1 MRIVSLLPSATDIVC
16 ALGLADQLV
25 GVTHSCDLPP
35 GSAPR
40 PVLTRTRVPRQA
52 PSHEIDRFVRESA
65 RLGDALYQVDDAFLA
80 QLEPDLIL
88 TQSLCA
94 VCAVPEAQAL
104 ESAAALRG
112 GAQVVSLTP
121 HGLDDTLAAIRQVAD
136 ATGAREAGDRLIE
149 ELAVR
154 IERVAERS
162 LRALRRPR
170 VVLLEWLDPPFACG
184 HWNPELVRLAG
195 GFEVLGREGAPSRR
209 VALRE
214 VIAAKPDV
222 VFVACCGCGA
232 ERSLSELPPLL
243 ETLERARC
251 PATRTGRV
259 YVADGRRHFSRPG
272 PLLADSLELLA
283 YALHPEL
290 HPLPA
295 GVPPAVRV
303 AYGREMASG
312 AA

>member
-65 RLGDALYQVDDAFLA
+65 RHGDPLYQVDDALLA

-94 VCAVPEAQAL
+94 VCAVPEAQAHQ
-104 ESAAALRG
+104 SASVLRG
-112 GAQVVSLTP
+112 SAQVVSLTP
-121 HGLDDTLAAIRQVAD
+121 HGLDDTLAAIRAVAD
-136 ATGAREAGDRLIE
+136 ATGAREAGDRLIA
-149 ELAVR
+149 ELAHR
-154 IERVAERS
+154 IARVAERS
-162 LRALRRPR
+162 LRAFRPPR

-195 GFEVLGREGAPSRR
+195 GVEALGREHAPSRR
-209 VALRE
+209 VTWRE
-214 VIAAKPDV
+214 VIAARPEV
-222 VFVACCGCGA
+222 VFAACCGFGP
-232 ERSLSELPPLL
+232 ERSLLELTALL
-243 ETLERARC
+243 TRLEQAGC
-251 PATRTGRV
+251 PAARTGRV
-259 YVADGRRHFSRPG
+259 YVADGRRLFSRPG
-272 PLLADSLELLA
+272 PLLADSLALLA
-283 YALHPEL
+283 HALHPEL

-295 GVPPAVRV
+295 GARPALRV
-303 AYGREMASG
+303 ACGRQIATGAS
-312 AA
+312 

>member
-40 PVLTRTRVPRQA
+40 PVLTRTRVPREA

-65 RLGDALYQVDDAFLA
+65 RHGDALYQVDDALLA
-80 QLEPDLIL
+80 ELEPDLIL

-94 VCAVPEAQAL
+94 VCAVPEAQAHQ
-104 ESAAALRG
+104 SAAALHR

-121 HGLDDTLAAIRQVAD
+121 HSLEDALAAIRAVAD
-136 ATGAREAGDRLIE
+136 ATGARETGDRLIE
-149 ELAVR
+149 ELAGR
-154 IERVAERS
+154 MERVAERS

-195 GFEVLGREGAPSRR
+195 GVEALGREHTPSRR
-209 VALRE
+209 VSWRE
-214 VIAAKPDV
+214 VIAAEPEV
-222 VFVACCGCGA
+222 VFVACCGFGI
-232 ERSLSELPPLL
+232 ERSLPELTALL
-243 ETLERARC
+243 ERLERAGC
-251 PATRTGRV
+251 PAARTGRV
-259 YVADGRRHFSRPG
+259 YVADGRRLFSRPG
-272 PLLADSLELLA
+272 PLLADSLALLA
-283 YALHPEL
+283 HALHPEL

-303 AYGREMASG
+303 GRGREIASG
-312 AA
+312 VA